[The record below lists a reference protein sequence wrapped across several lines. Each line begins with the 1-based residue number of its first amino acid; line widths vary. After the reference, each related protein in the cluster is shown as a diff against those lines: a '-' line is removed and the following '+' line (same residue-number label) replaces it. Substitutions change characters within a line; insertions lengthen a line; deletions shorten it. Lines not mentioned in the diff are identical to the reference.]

1 MARSLARDTK
11 LYASTLTK
19 TALEAGSA
27 SPADTFE
34 VKVLDG
40 YSFSQDVANQ
50 EISINEAGTSPV
62 RGSRT
67 FNTALNPVDVSFS
80 TYVRS
85 FINADTYGDSGEKIL
100 WSSALG
106 TSTGF
111 TNSATAGSETAPSTY
126 TRTNSAG
133 TEDLTFGLA
142 TSNSNELL
150 TLTLIFDLGNT
161 TYVIEDFNISTTE
174 VDFSIDGIATINWSG
189 QGSTLTESEAM
200 FTEVGTWIADTDYEA
215 MPTTTSATF
224 IRNKLSTLVLT
235 DHSDTPAFAQDA
247 VDTVTLQVIA
257 LNSIDAMTVDAYVG
271 GKIKNSTLVPDQW
284 ATIISNTADTIT
296 VSAADDITL
305 WVNTNVVDVYT
316 AEEHAGVDY
325 TIPITGATLT
335 IENNFTY
342 LTPEELAVVNQP
354 LAGFSGSRSTSGSL
368 TAYLNTGA
376 EGTGGLL
383 QDLLVKINEVSN
395 NFTLTFQMGGTT
407 TTNPR
412 VYFNIPYA
420 QVGIPSTGVEDVL
433 TTEITFSAQP
443 WDTTNS
449 IASFEDTNEI
459 TVQYLPA
466 T

>member
-11 LYASTLTK
+11 LYASTLTR

-27 SPADTFE
+27 STADTFE

-40 YSFSQDVANQ
+40 YSFSQDLTNQ

-80 TYVRS
+80 TYIRS
-85 FINADTYGDSGEKIL
+85 FITSTYGDSGEKIL

-106 TSTGF
+106 TATGF
-111 TNSATAGSETAPSTY
+111 TNSNDAG
-126 TRTNSAG
+126 AG
-133 TEDLTFGLA
+133 TEDMTFGLE

-150 TLTLIFDLGNT
+150 ALTLIFDLGNT

-189 QGSTLTESEAM
+189 QGSTLTESENM
-200 FTEVGTWIADTDYEA
+200 DTEVATWIAGTDYTA
-215 MPTTTSATF
+215 MPTTTSASF

-235 DHSDTPAFAQDA
+235 DNQGVAGTGEQSGTFTSAAS
-247 VDTVTLQVIA
+247 QVITTDINIVTA
-257 LNSIDAMTVDAYVG
+257 NEYDG
-271 GKIKNSTLVPDQW
+271 GRIYNTDTTSW
-284 ATIISNTADTIT
+284 ATIISHTTGAASTVT
-296 VSAADDITL
+296 VSGADDITA
-305 WVNTNVVDVYT
+305 WNAADVLDLHLPGS
-316 AEEHAGVDY
+316 HAAVSY

-354 LAGFSGSRSTSGSL
+354 LAGFSGSRSTSGTL

-376 EGTGGLL
+376 EGSGGLL

-420 QVGIPSTGVEDVL
+420 QIGIPSTGVEDVL

-443 WDTTNS
+443 WDTGNG